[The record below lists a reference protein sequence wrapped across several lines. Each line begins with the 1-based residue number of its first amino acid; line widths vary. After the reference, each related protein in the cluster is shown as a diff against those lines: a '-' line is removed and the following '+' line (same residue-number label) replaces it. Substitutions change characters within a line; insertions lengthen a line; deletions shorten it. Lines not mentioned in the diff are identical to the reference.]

1 MFSVLL
7 YIVLFNVGATSGY
20 IIASFFTATKFMEI
34 YNQGIKDGVKISTSQ
49 GSIISRSDDQ
59 LLVEHDNEYD
69 TYKKVVT

>member
-7 YIVLFNVGATSGY
+7 YIVLFTVGATSGY
-20 IIASFFTATKFMEI
+20 IIASFSTATKFMEI